1 MARSV
6 SSQIVKTIII
16 SMVPGGSE
24 YVVPGKAP
32 TNRKASI
39 AFVTPDSTNIIIS
52 KMIVI
57 ASRVIFFT

>member
-1 MARSV
+1 
-6 SSQIVKTIII
+6 
-16 SMVPGGSE
+16 MVPGGSE